1 MDSNIINEI
10 EAIQQDFYSKNGKNL
25 IQKKNQKN
33 DLAILVS
40 NEIDLN
46 RLFNKM
52 CFVIKGTNKI
62 VIDYNIFKS
71 FVHNEN
77 YKEVIDSIISII
89 KNCIKENSNFELNL
103 NINGFTISAAERYKD
118 AILYFTEITAQT
130 ELSNVLN
137 IMNIYFP
144 PVIIDQL
151 KVYFLKFIH
160 PEVKKRINI
169 ISKKDSEESWNS
181 LFN

>member
-89 KNCIKENSNFELNL
+89 KNCIKENSNF
-103 NINGFTISAAERYKD
+103 AC
-118 AILYFTEITAQT
+118 
-130 ELSNVLN
+130 
-137 IMNIYFP
+137 
-144 PVIIDQL
+144 
-151 KVYFLKFIH
+151 
-160 PEVKKRINI
+160 KKQVPL
-169 ISKKDSEESWNS
+169 
-181 LFN
+181 LFFHFYQF

>member
-1 MDSNIINEI
+1 ML
-10 EAIQQDFYSKNGKNL
+10 KRKKL
-25 IQKKNQKN
+25 QKF
-33 DLAILVS
+33 LAILLTIQKDMVFLYS
-40 NEIDLN
+40 LKI
-46 RLFNKM
+46 LFNKM
-52 CFVIKGTNKI
+52 CFVIKGTNKL

-77 YKEVIDSIISII
+77 YRVVIDSIISII

-137 IMNIYFP
+137 IMNIFSTCNNKS
-144 PVIIDQL
+144 IKSLFL
-151 KVYFLKFIH
+151 KVY
-160 PEVKKRINI
+160 
-169 ISKKDSEESWNS
+169 SS
-181 LFN
+181 